1 MNAETVFIFFPYS
14 AHVLAVAGLV
24 LKNHP
29 NPLKK
34 INIVL
39 KDTSWDLVLKNL
51 ILIYLIS

>member
-14 AHVLAVAGLV
+14 THVLAVAGLV